1 MTAPNLLEGQLSALL
16 DLLADKLAE
25 RLLAPRGAAT
35 GDELGQGGRSPWM
48 NVASAAA
55 YLDWP
60 RQRLYKLTAQGA
72 VPHYK
77 QDGRLLFH
85 RQELDQWLAEFRC
98 SGDWMNRETR
108 AISR

>member
-1 MTAPNLLEGQLSALL
+1 MTPTANSPLEALL
-16 DLLADKLAE
+16 DLLADKVAQ
-25 RLLAPRGAAT
+25 RLLAATQARTSREMGETRG
-35 GDELGQGGRSPWM
+35 SPWLS
-48 NVASAAA
+48 VTSAAA

-72 VPHYK
+72 IPHYK

-85 RQELDQWLAEFRC
+85 RQELDHWLTQYRQG
-98 SGDWMNRETR
+98 GDWMTDAKR

>member
-1 MTAPNLLEGQLSALL
+1 MTGPDSPFEALL
-16 DLLADKLAE
+16 DLLADKVAQ
-25 RLLAPRGAAT
+25 RLLAATQPAT
-35 GDELGQGGRSPWM
+35 GGDAGETGPSPWL

-72 VPHYK
+72 IPHYK
-77 QDGRLLFH
+77 QEGRLLFH
-85 RQELDQWLAEFRC
+85 RQELDHWLSQHRQG
-98 SGDWMNRETR
+98 GDWMNQATR